1 MINKDLR
8 ATDLTVFY
16 NKLDFLLQNLKVQ
29 YQNGTFQTQ
38 EDVVEEFRS
47 VLHTFYTTLTAPFL
61 KLRPVVAGTSPLYTS
76 YNQSFT
82 ELGSDLSINFQELQT
97 LETIIMRNFNCTISQ
112 RDQLIK
118 LIKRISS
125 KAGDYVLYST
135 DPIGNTVYFKDSFN
149 DVSKIDFG
157 SSLLTALQCEVDTT
171 EGVVTLP
178 LTKTN
183 TPLSVTSN
191 IQINQSSNGS
201 IGNYQEIGAARHDDV
216 RDVLDS
222 NADTWFEYERVQN
235 TREENTNPLVLDV
248 TLYFDNLSIINFVRI
263 NPNNFG
269 TQTPVQINTIETSTD
284 GNIFLSIKDDIAI
297 SGFLQEDEDNVFLL
311 APSTSKY
318 TGQGLYTF
326 TPRKVKYVHINFS
339 QTTPYLINTPAGQK
353 WRYAIGIR
361 DIELQAVKYETTGDL
376 ISTAFSNGVEIQKV
390 SLLASENPTE
400 KSELA
405 DVKHQI
411 SPDDGATWY
420 DIQPQNRTG
429 TTTPEIVSF
438 NTGDTGSIA
447 TPTPVLSM
455 RHRVLL
461 NRYPDA
467 FKAGATSLSSIEKDG
482 VDILGLP
489 ALSPPKMQLTRIPIP
504 GTVKL
509 MNPLYASRALDG
521 KTVLETIDGKQ
532 QISLPV
538 KLIVGRSSGQPNQ
551 IFSGILDQEIR
562 SGMVSIHTEIGTPNI
577 DYNEMVVWIDNDNT
591 WARVGTFTSNDKQY
605 MISNDGTL
613 SFGSYDIVAETGT
626 GRIPSAGSV
635 ISIVLKEEPLALSS
649 AAPYSADLVFP
660 TDGDK
665 QNTHIY
671 RYDPAVVA
679 PSFRLKPG
687 EKVIRLPHNLIQTT
701 ITFAGK
707 ETSDDIKFDDIFKT
721 EIAFVNGSSELAT
734 QGYSVDRPNGIIYS
748 YDGVPL
754 TATNWVVN
762 YSYIPRIEL
771 TSADWDFIPDPQF
784 NRIQIYDS
792 GYKDIVTTGFALT
805 AGQICSKLKNNA
817 GARVQGV
824 ISGSLVFSST
834 SPFDSGVLPHEVA
847 YVDGTSE
854 FSKLDAQ
861 INLDGYFSVDYKNGI
876 IYVSPSDKFET
887 GMTVNFRYTDFKVCY
902 NISKFLSPSSY
913 KVEGQIVNIQEREI
927 LKYWTNMDRDLKN
940 SNLLK
945 AIYDYVST
953 TRESIEELEP
963 YFTPI
968 VRDVVFKVLPV
979 A

>member
-8 ATDLTVFY
+8 ATDLTIFY
-16 NKLDFLLQNLKVQ
+16 NKLDFLLQNLKIQ

-47 VLHTFYTTLTAPFL
+47 VLHSFYTTLTTPFL
-61 KLRPVVAGTSPLYTS
+61 KSRPVVVGTSPI
-76 YNQSFT
+76 YNDYNKSFT
-82 ELGSDLSINFQELQT
+82 ELGSDLSVNFQELQT
-97 LETIIMRNFNCTISQ
+97 LETIIMRNFNYTISQ

-118 LIKRISS
+118 LIKRINS
-125 KAGDYVLYST
+125 KVGDYVLYST
-135 DPIGNTVYFKDSFN
+135 NPIGNTVYFKDSFN

-157 SSLLTALQCEVDTT
+157 SALLTTLQCEIDTT

-183 TPLSVTSN
+183 IPLSVTSN
-191 IQINQSSNGS
+191 VKINTNSNGS
-201 IGNYQEIGAARHDDV
+201 IGNYQEIGTARHDDI

-248 TLYFDNLSIINFVRI
+248 TLYFDNLSIINFIRI

-326 TPRKVKYVHINFS
+326 TPRKVKYIHINFS

-361 DIELQAVKYETTGDL
+361 DVELQAVKYETIGDL
-376 ISTAFSNGVEIQKV
+376 ISTSFSNGMEIQKV

-400 KSELA
+400 TSELA

-438 NTGDTGSIA
+438 NTGDTNSIT
-447 TPTPVLSM
+447 TPNPVLSM
-455 RHRVLL
+455 RHRILL

-467 FKAGATSLSSIEKDG
+467 FKAGATSLSSIKKDG

-489 ALSPPKMQLTRIPIP
+489 ALSPPNMQLTRIPIP

-509 MNPLYASRALDG
+509 MNPLYASRALAG
-521 KTVLETIDGKQ
+521 KTVIETVDGKQ
-532 QISLPV
+532 QTLLPV
-538 KLIVGRSSGQPNQ
+538 KLIVGRSTGQPNQ

-562 SGMVSIHTEIGTPNI
+562 SGMVNINTEPGTST
-577 DYNEMVVWIDNDNT
+577 DYNEIVVWIDNDNT
-591 WARVGTFTSNDKQY
+591 WTRVGTFTSNNKQY

-613 SFGSYDIVAETGT
+613 SFGNYDVVAATGT
-626 GRIPSAGSV
+626 GRIPTSGSI
-635 ISIVLKEEPLALSS
+635 ISIVLKEESLSLSS
-649 AAPYSADLVFP
+649 AVPYSADLVFP

-671 RYDPAVVA
+671 RYDQVVVA
-679 PSFRLKPG
+679 TPFRLKPG
-687 EKVIRLPHNLIQTT
+687 EKVIRLPNKLVVLNSNPTT
-701 ITFAGK
+701 MFAGK
-707 ETSDDIKFDDIFKT
+707 NATVYITVFTTYKT
-721 EIAFVNGSSELAT
+721 FINGSSELT
-734 QGYSVDRPNGIIYS
+734 GVHQYSVDWDNGIIYS

-754 TATNWVVN
+754 TATDWVVN

-771 TSADWDFIPDPQF
+771 TSTDWDFIPNPQF

-792 GYKDIVTTGFALT
+792 AYKSISASYTVVDTP
-805 AGQICSKLKNNA
+805 ICVKLIDTDNVRIMN
-817 GARVQGV
+817 VV
-824 ISGSLVFSST
+824 SGSIVFSEEP
-834 SPFDSGVLPHEVA
+834 PFGNALPHEVI
-847 YVDGTSE
+847 YIDGTTE
-854 FSKLDAQ
+854 FAKIDDQ

-876 IYVSPSDKFET
+876 IYCSPSNTFAED
-887 GMTVNFRYTDFKVCY
+887 TVINFRYTNFKVCY

-913 KVEGQIVNIQEREI
+913 VVNGQIVSINEREI
-927 LKYWTNMDRDLKN
+927 LKYWTNTDRDIKN

-979 A
+979 N